1 MTPFSNR
8 GLAVICISLSL
19 ISTAFAEINILG
31 EEISILDNDVLD
43 NDVLDQEIN
52 KLNSLNLN
60 SLPPSSKTENFQSNK
75 AEINLWQRIYSRY
88 EIKNENN
95 SRSKKY
101 EDWYSARPEYVERM
115 MDRSQKYLFYV
126 VGEVEKRGM
135 PSEIALLPM
144 IESAYN
150 PIAISRSKAVGI
162 WQFIPSTG
170 RLYGLNQDW
179 WHDKRRNVVE
189 ATNAAL
195 DYLQKLH
202 TLFGSWDLALAAYN
216 AVEGTV
222 GRAIAKNRAKGLPT
236 DYANLKLPGETKD
249 YVPKLQAI
257 KNIVSNP
264 TQYGLYI
271 DPIPNKPYFTSVEAP
286 AVIDADLAANLAEIS
301 YDEFL
306 LLNAEHR
313 RPLIRTNDKTQRL
326 ILPINAADTFVKNLS
341 QNEKP
346 LVSWNIYQPKHNE
359 KIRAIANK
367 FDMHES
373 DLIKAN
379 DLNPQKAIKTS
390 TMMLVAKK
398 EGAESNA
405 NQDVYESKI
414 QNDKKVEDAVKPAKH
429 KVKSGDTLN
438 KIAKRY
444 DIRIDELKD
453 INQMTSSDIQIG
465 SILQLQRNN

>member
-1 MTPFSNR
+1 MSLQFKR
-8 GLAVICISLSL
+8 FLALIFISLLL
-19 ISTAFAEINILG
+19 ITRAFAERNTLG
-31 EEISILDNDVLD
+31 EEISVLD

-52 KLNSLNLN
+52 KLNALNFN
-60 SLPPSSKTENFQSNK
+60 PASPPNKTQNLQSNK
-75 AEINLWQRIYSRY
+75 AEINLWQRIFSRF
-88 EIKNENN
+88 EIKDENN
-95 SRSKKY
+95 LRSKKY

-150 PIAISRSKAVGI
+150 PIANSRSKAVGI

-170 RLYGLNQDW
+170 RLYGLKQDW
-179 WHDKRRNVVE
+179 WQDKRRNVVD

-202 TLFGSWDLALAAYN
+202 ALFGTWDLALAAYN
-216 AVEGTV
+216 AGEGTV
-222 GRAIAKNRAKGLPT
+222 SRAIAKNKAKGLPT
-236 DYANLKLPGETKD
+236 DYAHLKLPAETKD

-257 KNIVSNP
+257 KNIISNP
-264 TQYGLYI
+264 NQYGLYI
-271 DPIPNKPYFTSVEAP
+271 NPIPNKPYFTYVEAP

-306 LLNAEHR
+306 LLNSEHR
-313 RPLIRTNDKTQRL
+313 RPLIRTNEKTQQL

-346 LVSWNIYQPKHNE
+346 LVSWNIYQPKRNE
-359 KIRAIANK
+359 KIKTIANK
-367 FDMHES
+367 FDMEES

-379 DLNPQKAIKTS
+379 DLNPHKSIKPS
-390 TMMLVAKK
+390 TIILVVKK
-398 EGAESNA
+398 EGTETNA
-405 NQDVYESKI
+405 NQDIEESKI
-414 QNDKKVEDAVKPAKH
+414 NKETKSENSTKPNKH
-429 KVKSGDTLN
+429 KVKRGDTLT
-438 KIAKRY
+438 KIAKKY
-444 DIRIDELKD
+444 GLSVDELKD
-453 INQMTSSDIQIG
+453 INQISISDIQIG
-465 SILQLQRNN
+465 STLKLQ

>member
-1 MTPFSNR
+1 MMLLTKR
-8 GLAVICISLSL
+8 LLACICISISL
-19 ISTAFAEINILG
+19 MSSACAERNILG
-31 EEISILDNDVLD
+31 EEISILENDGI
-43 NDVLDQEIN
+43 DQEMN
-52 KLNSLNLN
+52 KLNTLNFN
-60 SLPPSSKTENFQSNK
+60 PTSSTNKSQNFQSIK
-75 AEINLWQRIYSRY
+75 AEINLWQRIYSRFD
-88 EIKNENN
+88 IKDENN

-101 EDWYSARPEYVERM
+101 EKWYSARPEYIERM

-150 PIAISRSKAVGI
+150 PIANSRSKAVGI

-170 RLYGLNQDW
+170 RLYGLKQDW
-179 WHDKRRNVVE
+179 WQDKRRNVVD

-202 TLFGSWDLALAAYN
+202 ALFGTWDLALAAYN
-216 AVEGTV
+216 AGEGTV
-222 GRAIAKNRAKGLPT
+222 SRAIAKNKAKGLPT
-236 DYANLKLPGETKD
+236 DYANLKLPAETKD

-264 TQYGLYI
+264 SQYGLYI
-271 DPIPNKPYFTSVEAP
+271 DPIPNKPYFTYVEAP

-306 LLNAEHR
+306 LLNSEHR
-313 RPLIRTNDKTQRL
+313 RPLIRTNEKTQKF

-346 LVSWNIYQPKHNE
+346 LVSWNIYQPKRNE
-359 KIRAIANK
+359 KIKTIANK
-367 FDMHES
+367 FDMEES

-379 DLNPQKAIKTS
+379 DLNPQKLIKPS
-390 TMMLVAKK
+390 SIILVAKK
-398 EGAESNA
+398 EGTETNA
-405 NQDVYESKI
+405 HQDIDESKI
-414 QNDKKVEDAVKPAKH
+414 QKDSKTEISVSPNKYKVKP
-429 KVKSGDTLN
+429 GDTLT
-438 KIAKRY
+438 KIAKKY
-444 DIRIDELKD
+444 GISVNELKD
-453 INQMTSSDIQIG
+453 INQITASDIQIG
-465 SILQLQRNN
+465 STLQLKRNN

>member
-1 MTPFSNR
+1 MMLLTKHL
-8 GLAVICISLSL
+8 LACICIS
-19 ISTAFAEINILG
+19 ISFMSSALAERNILG
-31 EEISILDNDVLD
+31 EEISILENDVI
-43 NDVLDQEIN
+43 DQEIN
-52 KLNSLNLN
+52 KLNTLNFN
-60 SLPPSSKTENFQSNK
+60 PTSSTNKSQNFQSIK
-75 AEINLWQRIYSRY
+75 AEINLWQRIYSRFD
-88 EIKNENN
+88 IKDENN

-101 EDWYSARPEYVERM
+101 EKWYSARPEYIERM

-150 PIAISRSKAVGI
+150 PIANSRSKAVGI

-170 RLYGLNQDW
+170 RLYGLKQDW
-179 WHDKRRNVVE
+179 WQDKRRNVVD

-202 TLFGSWDLALAAYN
+202 ALFGTWDLALAAYN
-216 AVEGTV
+216 AGEGTV
-222 GRAIAKNRAKGLPT
+222 SRAIAKNKAKGLPT
-236 DYANLKLPGETKD
+236 DYANLKLPAETKD

-264 TQYGLYI
+264 SQYGLYI
-271 DPIPNKPYFTSVEAP
+271 DPIPNKPYFTYVEAP

-306 LLNAEHR
+306 LLNSEHR
-313 RPLIRTNDKTQRL
+313 RPLIRTNEKTQKF

-346 LVSWNIYQPKHNE
+346 LVSWNIYQPKRNE
-359 KIRAIANK
+359 KIKTIANK
-367 FDMHES
+367 FDMEES

-379 DLNPQKAIKTS
+379 DLNPQKLIKPS
-390 TMMLVAKK
+390 SIILVAKK
-398 EGAESNA
+398 EGTETNA
-405 NQDVYESKI
+405 HQDIDESKI
-414 QNDKKVEDAVKPAKH
+414 QKDSKTEISVSPNKYKVKP
-429 KVKSGDTLN
+429 GDTLT
-438 KIAKRY
+438 KIAKKY
-444 DIRIDELKD
+444 GISINELKD
-453 INQMTSSDIQIG
+453 INQITASDIQIG
-465 SILQLQRNN
+465 STLQLKRND

>member
-1 MTPFSNR
+1 MTLLTKYL
-8 GLAVICISLSL
+8 LACICIS
-19 ISTAFAEINILG
+19 ISFMSNALAEKNILG
-31 EEISILDNDVLD
+31 EEISIIENDVI
-43 NDVLDQEIN
+43 DQEIN
-52 KLNSLNLN
+52 KLNTLNFNPN
-60 SLPPSSKTENFQSNK
+60 SSTNKSQNVQPTK
-75 AEINLWQRIYSRY
+75 AEINLWQRIYSRFD
-88 EIKNENN
+88 IKDENN

-101 EDWYSARPEYVERM
+101 EKWFSARPEYIERM

-150 PIAISRSKAVGI
+150 PIANSRSKAVGI

-170 RLYGLNQDW
+170 RLYGLKQDW
-179 WHDKRRNVVE
+179 WQDKRRNVVD

-202 TLFGSWDLALAAYN
+202 ALFGTWDLALAAYN
-216 AVEGTV
+216 AGEGTV
-222 GRAIAKNRAKGLPT
+222 SRAIAKNKAKGLPT
-236 DYANLKLPGETKD
+236 DYANLKLPAETKD

-264 TQYGLYI
+264 SQYGLYI
-271 DPIPNKPYFTSVEAP
+271 DPIPNKPYFTYVEAP

-306 LLNAEHR
+306 LLNSEHR
-313 RPLIRTNDKTQRL
+313 RPLIRTNEKTQKF

-346 LVSWNIYQPKHNE
+346 LVSWNIYKPKRNE
-359 KIRAIANK
+359 KIKTIANK
-367 FDMHES
+367 FDMEES

-379 DLNPQKAIKTS
+379 DLNPQKLIKPS
-390 TMMLVAKK
+390 SIILVAKK
-398 EGAESNA
+398 EGTETNA
-405 NQDVYESKI
+405 HQDIDESKI
-414 QNDKKVEDAVKPAKH
+414 QKDSKTEISVSPNKY
-429 KVKSGDTLN
+429 KVKSGDTLT
-438 KIAKRY
+438 KIAKKY
-444 DIRIDELKD
+444 GISVDELKD
-453 INQMTSSDIQIG
+453 INQITTSDIQIG
-465 SILQLQRNN
+465 STLQLKRNN

>member
-1 MTPFSNR
+1 MDLLSKYLLVYVLF
-8 GLAVICISLSL
+8 SLSM
-19 ISTAFAEINILG
+19 IPTAFAERNILD
-31 EEISILDNDVLD
+31 EEISILD

-52 KLNSLNLN
+52 KLNALNLN
-60 SLPPSSKTENFQSNK
+60 PSELPSNKTQNYQSNK
-75 AEINLWQRIYSRY
+75 AEINLWQRIYSRF
-88 EIKNENN
+88 EIKDENN

-101 EDWYSARPEYVERM
+101 ENWYSARPEYVERM

-150 PIAISRSKAVGI
+150 PIANSRSKAVGI

-170 RLYGLNQDW
+170 RLYGLKQDW
-179 WHDKRRNVVE
+179 WQDKRRNVVD

-202 TLFGSWDLALAAYN
+202 ALFGTWDLALAAYN
-216 AVEGTV
+216 AGEGTV
-222 GRAIAKNRAKGLPT
+222 RRAIARNKAKGLPT
-236 DYANLKLPGETKD
+236 DYTHLKLPAETKD

-264 TQYGLYI
+264 NQYGLYI
-271 DPIPNKPYFTSVEAP
+271 DPIPNKPYFTYVDAP

-306 LLNAEHR
+306 LLNSEHR
-313 RPLIRTNDKTQRL
+313 RPLIRTNEKTQQL
-326 ILPINAADTFVKNLS
+326 ILPISSADTFIKNLS

-359 KIRAIANK
+359 KIKAIANK
-367 FDMHES
+367 FDMEES

-379 DLNPQKAIKTS
+379 DLNPQKIIKPS
-390 TMMLVAKK
+390 TIILVAKK
-398 EGAESNA
+398 EGEETNA
-405 NQDVYESKI
+405 NQDISESKI
-414 QNDKKVEDAVKPAKH
+414 QKDTKLEDSAKPNKYKVKP
-429 KVKSGDTLN
+429 GDTLT
-438 KIAKRY
+438 KISKKY
-444 DIRIDELKD
+444 GISIDELKD
-453 INQMTSSDIQIG
+453 INQITSSDIQIG
-465 SILQLQRNN
+465 SILRFQRNN

>member
-1 MTPFSNR
+1 MMLLTKR
-8 GLAVICISLSL
+8 LLACICISISL
-19 ISTAFAEINILG
+19 MSSACAERNILG
-31 EEISILDNDVLD
+31 EEISILENDGI
-43 NDVLDQEIN
+43 DQEMN
-52 KLNSLNLN
+52 KLNTLNFN
-60 SLPPSSKTENFQSNK
+60 PTSSTNKSQNFQSIK
-75 AEINLWQRIYSRY
+75 AEINLWQRIYSRFD
-88 EIKNENN
+88 IKDENN

-101 EDWYSARPEYVERM
+101 EKWYSARPEYIERM

-150 PIAISRSKAVGI
+150 PIANSRSKAVGI

-170 RLYGLNQDW
+170 RLYGLKQDW
-179 WHDKRRNVVE
+179 WQDKRRNVVD

-202 TLFGSWDLALAAYN
+202 ALFGTWDLALAAYN
-216 AVEGTV
+216 AGEGTV
-222 GRAIAKNRAKGLPT
+222 SRAIAKNKAKGLPA
-236 DYANLKLPGETKD
+236 DYANLKLPAETKD

-264 TQYGLYI
+264 SQYGLYI
-271 DPIPNKPYFTSVEAP
+271 DPIPNKPYFTYVEAP

-306 LLNAEHR
+306 LLNSEHR
-313 RPLIRTNDKTQRL
+313 RPLIRTNEKTQKF

-346 LVSWNIYQPKHNE
+346 LVSWNIYKPKRNE
-359 KIRAIANK
+359 KIKTIANK
-367 FDMHES
+367 FDMEES

-379 DLNPQKAIKTS
+379 DLNPQKLIKPS
-390 TMMLVAKK
+390 SIILVAKK
-398 EGAESNA
+398 EGTETNA
-405 NQDVYESKI
+405 HQDIDESKI
-414 QNDKKVEDAVKPAKH
+414 QKDSKTEISVSPNKYKVKP
-429 KVKSGDTLN
+429 GDTLT
-438 KIAKRY
+438 KIAKKY
-444 DIRIDELKD
+444 GISINELKD
-453 INQMTSSDIQIG
+453 INQITASDIQIG
-465 SILQLQRNN
+465 STLQLKRNN

>member
-1 MTPFSNR
+1 MSLQFKR
-8 GLAVICISLSL
+8 FLALIFISLLL
-19 ISTAFAEINILG
+19 ITRAFAERNTLG
-31 EEISILDNDVLD
+31 EEISVLD

-52 KLNSLNLN
+52 KLNALNFN
-60 SLPPSSKTENFQSNK
+60 PASPPNKTQNLQSNK
-75 AEINLWQRIYSRY
+75 AEINLWQRIFSRF
-88 EIKNENN
+88 EIKDENN
-95 SRSKKY
+95 LRSKKY

-150 PIAISRSKAVGI
+150 PIANSRSKAVGI

-170 RLYGLNQDW
+170 RLYGLKQDW
-179 WHDKRRNVVE
+179 WQDKRRNVVD

-202 TLFGSWDLALAAYN
+202 ALFGTWDLALAAYN
-216 AVEGTV
+216 AGEGTV
-222 GRAIAKNRAKGLPT
+222 SRAIAKNKAKGLPT
-236 DYANLKLPGETKD
+236 DYAHLKLPAETKD

-264 TQYGLYI
+264 NQYGLHI
-271 DPIPNKPYFTSVEAP
+271 NSIPNKPYFTYVEAP

-306 LLNAEHR
+306 LLNSEHR
-313 RPLIRTNDKTQRL
+313 RPLIRTNEKTQQL

-346 LVSWNIYQPKHNE
+346 LVSWNIYQPKRNE
-359 KIRAIANK
+359 KIKTIANK
-367 FDMHES
+367 FDMEES

-379 DLNPQKAIKTS
+379 DLNPHKSIKPS
-390 TMMLVAKK
+390 TIILVVKK
-398 EGAESNA
+398 EGTETNA
-405 NQDVYESKI
+405 NQDIEESKI
-414 QNDKKVEDAVKPAKH
+414 NKETKSENSTKPNKH
-429 KVKSGDTLN
+429 KVKRGDTLT
-438 KIAKRY
+438 KIAKKY
-444 DIRIDELKD
+444 GLSVDELKD
-453 INQMTSSDIQIG
+453 INQISISDIQIG
-465 SILQLQRNN
+465 STLKLQ

>member
-1 MTPFSNR
+1 MSST
-8 GLAVICISLSL
+8 LAEKNILEE
-19 ISTAFAEINILG
+19 EINIL
-31 EEISILDNDVLD
+31 ENDVI
-43 NDVLDQEIN
+43 DQEIN
-52 KLNSLNLN
+52 KLNTLNFNPTN
-60 SLPPSSKTENFQSNK
+60 STNKSQNFQSTK
-75 AEINLWQRIYSRY
+75 AEINLWQRIYSRFD
-88 EIKNENN
+88 IKDENN

-101 EDWYSARPEYVERM
+101 EKWYSARPEYIERM

-150 PIAISRSKAVGI
+150 PIANSRSKAVGI

-170 RLYGLNQDW
+170 RLYGLKQDW
-179 WHDKRRNVVE
+179 WQDKRRNVVD

-202 TLFGSWDLALAAYN
+202 ALFGTWDLALAAYN
-216 AVEGTV
+216 AGEGTV
-222 GRAIAKNRAKGLPT
+222 SRAIAKNKAKGLPT
-236 DYANLKLPGETKD
+236 DYANLKLPAETKD

-264 TQYGLYI
+264 SQYGLYI
-271 DPIPNKPYFTSVEAP
+271 DPIPNKPYFTYVEAP

-306 LLNAEHR
+306 LLNSEHR
-313 RPLIRTNDKTQRL
+313 RPLIRTNEKTQKF

-346 LVSWNIYQPKHNE
+346 LVSWNIYQPKRNE
-359 KIRAIANK
+359 KIKTIANK
-367 FDMHES
+367 FDMEES

-379 DLNPQKAIKTS
+379 DLNPHKLIKPS
-390 TMMLVAKK
+390 SIILVAKK
-398 EGAESNA
+398 EGTETNA
-405 NQDVYESKI
+405 HQDIDESKI
-414 QNDKKVEDAVKPAKH
+414 QKDSKTEISVSPNKYKVKP
-429 KVKSGDTLN
+429 GDTLT
-438 KIAKRY
+438 KIAKKY
-444 DIRIDELKD
+444 GISVDELKD
-453 INQMTSSDIQIG
+453 INQITASDIQIG
-465 SILQLQRNN
+465 STLQLKREN

>member
-1 MTPFSNR
+1 M
-8 GLAVICISLSL
+8 GLLSKYLLAFVLISLTL
-19 ISTAFAEINILG
+19 IPTAFAEKNILG
-31 EEISILDNDVLD
+31 EEISILDI
-43 NDVLDQEIN
+43 DVLDQEIN
-52 KLNSLNLN
+52 KLNALNL
-60 SLPPSSKTENFQSNK
+60 SASESPSSKTLSYQSNK
-75 AEINLWQRIYSRY
+75 AEINLWQRIYSRF
-88 EIKNENN
+88 EIKDENN

-150 PIAISRSKAVGI
+150 PIANSRSKAVGI

-170 RLYGLNQDW
+170 RLYGLKQDW
-179 WHDKRRNVVE
+179 WQDKRRNVVD

-202 TLFGSWDLALAAYN
+202 ALFGTWDLALAAYN
-216 AVEGTV
+216 AGEGKV
-222 GRAIAKNRAKGLPT
+222 SRAIARNKAKGLPT
-236 DYANLKLPGETKD
+236 DYAHLKLPAETKD

-264 TQYGLYI
+264 NHYGLYI
-271 DPIPNKPYFTSVEAP
+271 DPIPNKPYFTYVDAP

-306 LLNAEHR
+306 LLNSEHR
-313 RPLIRTNDKTQRL
+313 RPLIRTNEKTQQL
-326 ILPINAADTFVKNLS
+326 ILPISSADTFIKNLS

-346 LVSWNIYQPKHNE
+346 LVSWNIYQPKRNE
-359 KIRAIANK
+359 KIKAIANK
-367 FDMHES
+367 FDMEES

-379 DLNPQKAIKTS
+379 DLNPQKIIKPS
-390 TMMLVAKK
+390 TIILVAKK
-398 EGAESNA
+398 EGEETNA
-405 NQDVYESKI
+405 NQDISESKI
-414 QNDKKVEDAVKPAKH
+414 QKDSKSEDSAKPNKYKVKP
-429 KVKSGDTLN
+429 GDTLT
-438 KIAKRY
+438 KISKKY
-444 DIRIDELKD
+444 GISIDELKD
-453 INQMTSSDIQIG
+453 INQITSSDIQIG
-465 SILQLQRNN
+465 SILRFQRNN

>member
-1 MTPFSNR
+1 MTLLTKYL
-8 GLAVICISLSL
+8 LACICIS
-19 ISTAFAEINILG
+19 ISFMSSALAEKNILG
-31 EEISILDNDVLD
+31 EEISIIENDVI
-43 NDVLDQEIN
+43 DQEIN
-52 KLNSLNLN
+52 KLNTLNFNPN
-60 SLPPSSKTENFQSNK
+60 SSTNKSQNVQPTK
-75 AEINLWQRIYSRY
+75 AEINLWQRIYSRFD
-88 EIKNENN
+88 IKDENN

-101 EDWYSARPEYVERM
+101 EKWFSARPEYIERM

-150 PIAISRSKAVGI
+150 PIANSRSKAVGI

-170 RLYGLNQDW
+170 RLYGLKQDW
-179 WHDKRRNVVE
+179 WQDKRRNVVD

-202 TLFGSWDLALAAYN
+202 ALFGTWDLALAAYN
-216 AVEGTV
+216 AGEGTV
-222 GRAIAKNRAKGLPT
+222 SRAIAKNKAKGLPT
-236 DYANLKLPGETKD
+236 DYANLKLPAETKD

-264 TQYGLYI
+264 SQYGLYI
-271 DPIPNKPYFTSVEAP
+271 DPIPNKPYFTYVEAP

-306 LLNAEHR
+306 LLNSEHR
-313 RPLIRTNDKTQRL
+313 RPLIRTNEKTQKF

-346 LVSWNIYQPKHNE
+346 LVSWNIYKPKRNE
-359 KIRAIANK
+359 KIKTIANK
-367 FDMHES
+367 FDMEES

-379 DLNPQKAIKTS
+379 DLNPQKLIKPS
-390 TMMLVAKK
+390 SIILVAKK
-398 EGAESNA
+398 EGTETNA
-405 NQDVYESKI
+405 HQDIDESKI
-414 QNDKKVEDAVKPAKH
+414 QKDSKTEISVSPNKY
-429 KVKSGDTLN
+429 KVKSGDTLT
-438 KIAKRY
+438 KIAKKY
-444 DIRIDELKD
+444 GISVDELKD
-453 INQMTSSDIQIG
+453 INQITSSDIRIG
-465 SILQLQRNN
+465 STLQLKRNN

>member
-1 MTPFSNR
+1 MTLLTKYL
-8 GLAVICISLSL
+8 LACIY
-19 ISTAFAEINILG
+19 ISISFMSSALAEKNILG
-31 EEISILDNDVLD
+31 EEISIIENDVI
-43 NDVLDQEIN
+43 DQEIN
-52 KLNSLNLN
+52 KLNTLNFNPN
-60 SLPPSSKTENFQSNK
+60 SSTNKSQNFQPTK
-75 AEINLWQRIYSRY
+75 AEINLWQRIYSRFD
-88 EIKNENN
+88 IKDENN

-101 EDWYSARPEYVERM
+101 EKWFSARPEYIERM

-150 PIAISRSKAVGI
+150 PIANSRSKAVGI

-170 RLYGLNQDW
+170 RLYGLKQDW
-179 WHDKRRNVVE
+179 WQDKRRNVVD

-202 TLFGSWDLALAAYN
+202 ALFGTWDLALAAYN
-216 AVEGTV
+216 AGEGTV
-222 GRAIAKNRAKGLPT
+222 SRAIAKNKAKGLPT
-236 DYANLKLPGETKD
+236 DYANLKLPAETKD

-264 TQYGLYI
+264 SQYGLYI
-271 DPIPNKPYFTSVEAP
+271 DPIPNKPYFTYVEAP

-306 LLNAEHR
+306 LLNSEHR
-313 RPLIRTNDKTQRL
+313 RPLIRTNEKTQKF

-346 LVSWNIYQPKHNE
+346 LVSWNIYKPKRNE
-359 KIRAIANK
+359 KIKTIANK
-367 FDMHES
+367 FDMEES

-379 DLNPQKAIKTS
+379 DLNPQKLIKPS
-390 TMMLVAKK
+390 SIILVAKK
-398 EGAESNA
+398 EGTETNA
-405 NQDVYESKI
+405 HQDIDESKI
-414 QNDKKVEDAVKPAKH
+414 QKDSKTEISVSPNKY
-429 KVKSGDTLN
+429 KVKSGDTLT
-438 KIAKRY
+438 KIAKKY
-444 DIRIDELKD
+444 GISVDELKD
-453 INQMTSSDIQIG
+453 INQITTSDIQIG
-465 SILQLQRNN
+465 STLQLKRNN

>member
-1 MTPFSNR
+1 MMLLTKHL
-8 GLAVICISLSL
+8 LACICIS
-19 ISTAFAEINILG
+19 ISFMSSALAERNILG
-31 EEISILDNDVLD
+31 EEISILENDVI
-43 NDVLDQEIN
+43 DQEIN
-52 KLNSLNLN
+52 KLNTLNFN
-60 SLPPSSKTENFQSNK
+60 PTSSTNKSQNFQSIK
-75 AEINLWQRIYSRY
+75 AEINLWQRIYSRFD
-88 EIKNENN
+88 IKDENN

-101 EDWYSARPEYVERM
+101 EKWYSARPEYIERM

-150 PIAISRSKAVGI
+150 PIANSRSKAVGI

-170 RLYGLNQDW
+170 RLYGLKQDW
-179 WHDKRRNVVE
+179 WQDKRRNVVD

-202 TLFGSWDLALAAYN
+202 ALFGTWDLALAAYN
-216 AVEGTV
+216 AGEGTV
-222 GRAIAKNRAKGLPT
+222 SRAIAKNKAKGLPT
-236 DYANLKLPGETKD
+236 DYANLKLPAETKD

-264 TQYGLYI
+264 SQYGLYI
-271 DPIPNKPYFTSVEAP
+271 DPIPNKPYFTYVEAP

-306 LLNAEHR
+306 LLNSEHR
-313 RPLIRTNDKTQRL
+313 RPLIRTNEKTQKF

-346 LVSWNIYQPKHNE
+346 LVSWNIYQPKRNE
-359 KIRAIANK
+359 KIKTIANK
-367 FDMHES
+367 FDMEES

-379 DLNPQKAIKTS
+379 DLNPQKLIKPS
-390 TMMLVAKK
+390 SIILVAKK
-398 EGAESNA
+398 EGTETNA
-405 NQDVYESKI
+405 HQDIDESKI
-414 QNDKKVEDAVKPAKH
+414 QKDSKTEISVSPNKYKVKP
-429 KVKSGDTLN
+429 GDTLT
-438 KIAKRY
+438 KIAKKY
-444 DIRIDELKD
+444 GISVNELKD
-453 INQMTSSDIQIG
+453 INQITASDIQIG
-465 SILQLQRNN
+465 STLQLKRNN

>member
-1 MTPFSNR
+1 M
-8 GLAVICISLSL
+8 GLLSKYLLAFVLISLTL
-19 ISTAFAEINILG
+19 IPTAFAEKNILG
-31 EEISILDNDVLD
+31 EEISILDI
-43 NDVLDQEIN
+43 DVLDQEIN
-52 KLNSLNLN
+52 KLNALNL
-60 SLPPSSKTENFQSNK
+60 STSESPSSKTLSYQSNK
-75 AEINLWQRIYSRY
+75 AEINLWQRIYSRF
-88 EIKNENN
+88 EIKDENN

-150 PIAISRSKAVGI
+150 PIANSRSKAVGI

-170 RLYGLNQDW
+170 KLYGLKQDW
-179 WHDKRRNVVE
+179 WQDKRRNVVD

-202 TLFGSWDLALAAYN
+202 ALFGTWDLALAAYN
-216 AVEGTV
+216 AGEGTV
-222 GRAIAKNRAKGLPT
+222 SRAIARNKAKGLPT
-236 DYANLKLPGETKD
+236 DYAHLKLPAETKD

-264 TQYGLYI
+264 NHYGLYI
-271 DPIPNKPYFTSVEAP
+271 DPIPNKPYFTYVDAP

-306 LLNAEHR
+306 LLNSEYR
-313 RPLIRTNDKTQRL
+313 RPLIRTNEKTQQL
-326 ILPINAADTFVKNLS
+326 ILPISSADTFIKNLS

-346 LVSWNIYQPKHNE
+346 LVSWNIYQPKRNE
-359 KIRAIANK
+359 KIKAIANK
-367 FDMHES
+367 FDMEES

-379 DLNPQKAIKTS
+379 DLNPQKIIKPS
-390 TMMLVAKK
+390 TIILVAKK
-398 EGAESNA
+398 EGEETNA
-405 NQDVYESKI
+405 NQNISESKI
-414 QNDKKVEDAVKPAKH
+414 QKDSKSEDSAKPNKYKVKP
-429 KVKSGDTLN
+429 GDTLT
-438 KIAKRY
+438 KISKKY
-444 DIRIDELKD
+444 GISIDELKD
-453 INQMTSSDIQIG
+453 INQITSSDIQIG
-465 SILQLQRNN
+465 SILRFQRNN

>member
-1 MTPFSNR
+1 MTSPFKYA
-8 GLAVICISLSL
+8 LLFICISVSVMPCVY
-19 ISTAFAEINILG
+19 AEKNILG
-31 EEISILDNDVLD
+31 EEISILDI
-43 NDVLDQEIN
+43 DVLDQEIN

-60 SLPPSSKTENFQSNK
+60 SAASSSKTQNYQAIK
-75 AEINLWQRIYSRY
+75 AEITLWQRIYSRY
-88 EIKNENN
+88 GIKNENN

-150 PIAISRSKAVGI
+150 PIANSRSKAVGI

-170 RLYGLNQDW
+170 RLYGLKQDW

-195 DYLQKLH
+195 DYLQRLH

-216 AVEGTV
+216 AGEGTV

-236 DYANLKLPGETKD
+236 DYANLKLPHETKD

-367 FDMHES
+367 FDMQES

-414 QNDKKVEDAVKPAKH
+414 QNDKKVEGLVKPAEH

>member
-1 MTPFSNR
+1 MSSA
-8 GLAVICISLSL
+8 LA
-19 ISTAFAEINILG
+19 EKNILG
-31 EEISILDNDVLD
+31 EEISIIENDVI
-43 NDVLDQEIN
+43 DQEIN
-52 KLNSLNLN
+52 KLNTLNFNPN
-60 SLPPSSKTENFQSNK
+60 SSTNKSQNVQPTK
-75 AEINLWQRIYSRY
+75 AEINLWQRIYSRFD
-88 EIKNENN
+88 IKDENN

-101 EDWYSARPEYVERM
+101 EKWFSARPEYIERM

-150 PIAISRSKAVGI
+150 PIANSRSKAVGI

-170 RLYGLNQDW
+170 RLYGLKQDW
-179 WHDKRRNVVE
+179 WQDKRRNVVD

-202 TLFGSWDLALAAYN
+202 ALFGTWDLALAAYN
-216 AVEGTV
+216 AGEGTV
-222 GRAIAKNRAKGLPT
+222 SRAIAKNKAKGLPT
-236 DYANLKLPGETKD
+236 DYANLKLPAETKD

-264 TQYGLYI
+264 SQYGLYI
-271 DPIPNKPYFTSVEAP
+271 DPIPNKPYFTYVEAP

-306 LLNAEHR
+306 LLNSEHR
-313 RPLIRTNDKTQRL
+313 RPLIRTNEKTQKF

-346 LVSWNIYQPKHNE
+346 LVSWNIYKPKRNE
-359 KIRAIANK
+359 KIKTIANK
-367 FDMHES
+367 FDMEES

-379 DLNPQKAIKTS
+379 DLNPQKLIKPS
-390 TMMLVAKK
+390 SIILVAKK
-398 EGAESNA
+398 EGTETNA
-405 NQDVYESKI
+405 HQDIDESKI
-414 QNDKKVEDAVKPAKH
+414 QKDSKTEISVSPNKY
-429 KVKSGDTLN
+429 KVKSGDTLT
-438 KIAKRY
+438 KIAKKY
-444 DIRIDELKD
+444 GISVDELKD
-453 INQMTSSDIQIG
+453 INQITTSDIQIG
-465 SILQLQRNN
+465 STLQLKRNN

>member
-1 MTPFSNR
+1 MTLLTKYL
-8 GLAVICISLSL
+8 LACICIS
-19 ISTAFAEINILG
+19 ISFMSSALAEKNILG
-31 EEISILDNDVLD
+31 EEINIIENDVI
-43 NDVLDQEIN
+43 DQEIN
-52 KLNSLNLN
+52 KLNTLNFNPN
-60 SLPPSSKTENFQSNK
+60 SSTNKSQNFQPTK
-75 AEINLWQRIYSRY
+75 AEINLWQRIYSRFD
-88 EIKNENN
+88 IKDENN

-101 EDWYSARPEYVERM
+101 EKWFSARPEYIERM

-150 PIAISRSKAVGI
+150 PIANSRSKAVGI

-170 RLYGLNQDW
+170 RLYGLKQDW
-179 WHDKRRNVVE
+179 WQDKRRNVVD

-202 TLFGSWDLALAAYN
+202 ALFGTWDLALAAYN
-216 AVEGTV
+216 AGEGTV
-222 GRAIAKNRAKGLPT
+222 SRAIAKNKAKGLPT
-236 DYANLKLPGETKD
+236 DYANLKLPAETKD

-264 TQYGLYI
+264 SQYGLYI
-271 DPIPNKPYFTSVEAP
+271 DPIPNKPYFTYVEAP

-306 LLNAEHR
+306 LLNSEHR
-313 RPLIRTNDKTQRL
+313 RPLIRTNEKTQKF

-346 LVSWNIYQPKHNE
+346 LVSWNIYKPKRNE
-359 KIRAIANK
+359 KIKTIANK
-367 FDMHES
+367 FDMEES

-379 DLNPQKAIKTS
+379 DLNPQKLIKPS
-390 TMMLVAKK
+390 SIILVAKK
-398 EGAESNA
+398 EGTETNAHQDIDESII
-405 NQDVYESKI
+405 QKDSKTEI
-414 QNDKKVEDAVKPAKH
+414 SVSPNKY
-429 KVKSGDTLN
+429 KVKSGDTLT
-438 KIAKRY
+438 KIAKKY
-444 DIRIDELKD
+444 GISVDELKD
-453 INQMTSSDIQIG
+453 INQITTSDIQIG
-465 SILQLQRNN
+465 STLQLKRNN

>member
-1 MTPFSNR
+1 MMLLTKR
-8 GLAVICISLSL
+8 LLACICISISL
-19 ISTAFAEINILG
+19 MSSACAERNILG
-31 EEISILDNDVLD
+31 EEISILENDGI
-43 NDVLDQEIN
+43 DQEMN
-52 KLNSLNLN
+52 KLNTLNFN
-60 SLPPSSKTENFQSNK
+60 PTSSTNKSQNFQSIK
-75 AEINLWQRIYSRY
+75 AEINLWQRIYSRFD
-88 EIKNENN
+88 IKDENN

-101 EDWYSARPEYVERM
+101 EKWYSARPEYIERM

-150 PIAISRSKAVGI
+150 PIANSRSKAVGI

-170 RLYGLNQDW
+170 RLYGLKQDW
-179 WHDKRRNVVE
+179 WQDKRRNVVD

-202 TLFGSWDLALAAYN
+202 ALFGTWDLALAAYN
-216 AVEGTV
+216 AGEGTV
-222 GRAIAKNRAKGLPT
+222 SRAIAKNKAKGLPA
-236 DYANLKLPGETKD
+236 DYANLKLPAETKD

-264 TQYGLYI
+264 SQYGLYI
-271 DPIPNKPYFTSVEAP
+271 DPIPNKPYFTYVEAP

-306 LLNAEHR
+306 LLNSEHR
-313 RPLIRTNDKTQRL
+313 RPLIRTNEKTQKF

-346 LVSWNIYQPKHNE
+346 LVSWNIYQPKRNE
-359 KIRAIANK
+359 KIKTIANK
-367 FDMHES
+367 FDMEES

-379 DLNPQKAIKTS
+379 DLNPQKLIKPS
-390 TMMLVAKK
+390 SIILVAKK
-398 EGAESNA
+398 EGTETNA
-405 NQDVYESKI
+405 HQDIDESKI
-414 QNDKKVEDAVKPAKH
+414 QKDSKTEISVSPNKYKVKP
-429 KVKSGDTLN
+429 GDTLT
-438 KIAKRY
+438 KIAKKY
-444 DIRIDELKD
+444 KISINELKD
-453 INQMTSSDIQIG
+453 INQITASDIQIG
-465 SILQLQRNN
+465 STLQLKRNN

>member
-1 MTPFSNR
+1 MTSLFKYV
-8 GLAVICISLSL
+8 LLFICIAASMMPS
-19 ISTAFAEINILG
+19 AFAENNILG

-43 NDVLDQEIN
+43 QEIN
-52 KLNSLNLN
+52 KLNAFSLN
-60 SLPPSSKTENFQSNK
+60 SDAPPSKVQNYQPNK

-101 EDWYSARPEYVERM
+101 EDWYSARPEYVEKM

-216 AVEGTV
+216 AGEGTV

-236 DYANLKLPGETKD
+236 DYAHLKLPRETKD

-264 TQYGLYI
+264 YKYGLYI
-271 DPIPNKPYFTSVEAP
+271 DSIPNKPYFTSVEAP
-286 AVIDADLAANLAEIS
+286 AVINADLAANLAEIS

-359 KIRAIANK
+359 KIKAIANK
-367 FDMHES
+367 FDMQES
-373 DLIKAN
+373 DLIKTN
-379 DLNPQKAIKTS
+379 DLNPQKTIKIS

-398 EGAESNA
+398 EGAESNT
-405 NQDVYESKI
+405 NQDIYESKI
-414 QNDKKVEDAVKPAKH
+414 QKDKKAEDAMKPAMH
-429 KVKSGDTLN
+429 KVKLGDTLN

-444 DIRIDELKD
+444 DIHIDELKD

-465 SILQLQRNN
+465 SILQLKKNN

>member
-1 MTPFSNR
+1 MSSA
-8 GLAVICISLSL
+8 LAEKNILEE
-19 ISTAFAEINILG
+19 EINIL
-31 EEISILDNDVLD
+31 ENDVI
-43 NDVLDQEIN
+43 DQEMN
-52 KLNSLNLN
+52 KLNTLNFN
-60 SLPPSSKTENFQSNK
+60 PTSSTNKSQNFQSIK
-75 AEINLWQRIYSRY
+75 AEINLWQRIYSRFD
-88 EIKNENN
+88 IKDENN

-101 EDWYSARPEYVERM
+101 EKWYSARPEYIERM

-150 PIAISRSKAVGI
+150 PIANSRSKAVGI

-170 RLYGLNQDW
+170 RLYGLKQDW
-179 WHDKRRNVVE
+179 WQDKRRNVVD

-202 TLFGSWDLALAAYN
+202 ALFGTWDLALAAYN
-216 AVEGTV
+216 AGEGTV
-222 GRAIAKNRAKGLPT
+222 SRAIAKNKAKGLPT
-236 DYANLKLPGETKD
+236 DYANLKLPAETKD

-264 TQYGLYI
+264 SQYGLYI
-271 DPIPNKPYFTSVEAP
+271 DPIPNKPYFTYVEAP

-306 LLNAEHR
+306 LLNSEHR
-313 RPLIRTNDKTQRL
+313 RPLIRTNEKTQKF

-346 LVSWNIYQPKHNE
+346 LVSWNIYQPKRNE
-359 KIRAIANK
+359 KIKTIANK
-367 FDMHES
+367 FDMEES

-379 DLNPQKAIKTS
+379 DLNPHKLIKPS
-390 TMMLVAKK
+390 SIILVAKK
-398 EGAESNA
+398 EGTETNA
-405 NQDVYESKI
+405 HQDIDESKI
-414 QNDKKVEDAVKPAKH
+414 QKDSKTEISVSPNKYKVKP
-429 KVKSGDTLN
+429 GDTLT
-438 KIAKRY
+438 KIAKKY
-444 DIRIDELKD
+444 GISVDELKD
-453 INQMTSSDIQIG
+453 INQITASDIQIG
-465 SILQLQRNN
+465 STLQLKRKN

>member
-1 MTPFSNR
+1 MSSA
-8 GLAVICISLSL
+8 LA
-19 ISTAFAEINILG
+19 ERNILG
-31 EEISILDNDVLD
+31 EEISILENDVT
-43 NDVLDQEIN
+43 DQEIN
-52 KLNSLNLN
+52 KLNTLNLN
-60 SLPPSSKTENFQSNK
+60 PTNSTNKSQNFQSIK
-75 AEINLWQRIYSRY
+75 AEINLWQRIYSRFD
-88 EIKNENN
+88 IKDENN

-101 EDWYSARPEYVERM
+101 EKWYSARPEYIERM

-150 PIAISRSKAVGI
+150 PIANSRSKAVGI

-170 RLYGLNQDW
+170 RLYGLKQDW
-179 WHDKRRNVVE
+179 WQDKRRNVVD

-202 TLFGSWDLALAAYN
+202 ALFGTWDLALAAYN
-216 AVEGTV
+216 AGEGTV
-222 GRAIAKNRAKGLPT
+222 SRAIAKNKAKGLPT
-236 DYANLKLPGETKD
+236 DYANLKLPAETKD

-264 TQYGLYI
+264 SQYGLYI
-271 DPIPNKPYFTSVEAP
+271 DPIPNKPYFTYVEAP

-306 LLNAEHR
+306 LLNSEHR
-313 RPLIRTNDKTQRL
+313 RPLIRTNEKTQKF

-346 LVSWNIYQPKHNE
+346 LVSWNIYKPKRNE
-359 KIRAIANK
+359 KIKTIANK
-367 FDMHES
+367 FDMEES

-379 DLNPQKAIKTS
+379 DLNPQKLIKPS
-390 TMMLVAKK
+390 SIILVAKK
-398 EGAESNA
+398 EGTETNA
-405 NQDVYESKI
+405 HQDIDESKI
-414 QNDKKVEDAVKPAKH
+414 QKDSKTEISVSPNKY
-429 KVKSGDTLN
+429 KVKSGDTLT
-438 KIAKRY
+438 KIAKKY
-444 DIRIDELKD
+444 GISVDELKD
-453 INQMTSSDIQIG
+453 INQITTSDIRIG
-465 SILQLQRNN
+465 STLQLKRNN

>member
-1 MTPFSNR
+1 MSSA
-8 GLAVICISLSL
+8 LAEKNILEE
-19 ISTAFAEINILG
+19 EINIL
-31 EEISILDNDVLD
+31 ENDVI
-43 NDVLDQEIN
+43 DQEIN
-52 KLNSLNLN
+52 KLNTLNFNPTN
-60 SLPPSSKTENFQSNK
+60 STNKSQNFQSTK
-75 AEINLWQRIYSRY
+75 AEINLWQRIYSRFD
-88 EIKNENN
+88 IKDENN

-101 EDWYSARPEYVERM
+101 EKWYSARPEYIERM

-150 PIAISRSKAVGI
+150 PIANSRSKAVGI

-170 RLYGLNQDW
+170 RLYGLKQDW
-179 WHDKRRNVVE
+179 WQDKRRNVVD

-202 TLFGSWDLALAAYN
+202 ALFGTWDLALAAYN
-216 AVEGTV
+216 AGEGTV
-222 GRAIAKNRAKGLPT
+222 SRAIAKNKAKGLPT
-236 DYANLKLPGETKD
+236 DYANLKLPAETKD

-264 TQYGLYI
+264 SQYGLYI
-271 DPIPNKPYFTSVEAP
+271 DPIPNKPYFTYVEAP

-306 LLNAEHR
+306 LLNSEHR
-313 RPLIRTNDKTQRL
+313 RPLIRTNEKTQKF

-346 LVSWNIYQPKHNE
+346 LVSWNIYQPKRNE
-359 KIRAIANK
+359 KIKTIANK
-367 FDMHES
+367 FDMEES

-379 DLNPQKAIKTS
+379 DLNPHKLIKPS
-390 TMMLVAKK
+390 SIILVAKK
-398 EGAESNA
+398 EGTETNA
-405 NQDVYESKI
+405 HQDIDESKI
-414 QNDKKVEDAVKPAKH
+414 QKDSKTEISVSPNKYKVKP
-429 KVKSGDTLN
+429 GDTLT
-438 KIAKRY
+438 KIAKKY
-444 DIRIDELKD
+444 GISVDELKD
-453 INQMTSSDIQIG
+453 INQITASDIQIG
-465 SILQLQRNN
+465 STLQLKRKIN

>member
-1 MTPFSNR
+1 MTSLFKYA
-8 GLAVICISLSL
+8 LLFICISTSM
-19 ISTAFAEINILG
+19 ISSAFAEKNILE
-31 EEISILDNDVLD
+31 EEISILDI
-43 NDVLDQEIN
+43 DVLDQEIN
-52 KLNSLNLN
+52 KLNSLNLD
-60 SLPPSSKTENFQSNK
+60 SAASSSKTQNYHAHK

-88 EIKNENN
+88 DIKNKNN

-150 PIAISRSKAVGI
+150 PIANSRSQAAGI

-170 RLYGLNQDW
+170 RLYGLKQDW

-195 DYLQKLH
+195 DYLQRLH

-216 AVEGTV
+216 AGEGTV

-236 DYANLKLPGETKD
+236 DYANLKLPRETKD

-286 AVIDADLAANLAEIS
+286 ALIDADLAANLAEIS

-313 RPLIRTNDKTQRL
+313 RPLIKTNDRTQRL
-326 ILPINAADTFVKNLS
+326 ILPINAADTFEKNLS
-341 QNEKP
+341 QNERP
-346 LVSWNIYQPKHNE
+346 LVSWNIYQPKPNE

-367 FDMHES
+367 FDMQES

-398 EGAESNA
+398 EDTESNA

-414 QNDKKVEDAVKPAKH
+414 QNDKKVEGAVKPAKH

-444 DIRIDELKD
+444 EIHIDELKD
-453 INQMTSSDIQIG
+453 INRMTSSDIQIG

>member
-1 MTPFSNR
+1 MSASMIPS
-8 GLAVICISLSL
+8 
-19 ISTAFAEINILG
+19 AFAEKNILE
-31 EEISILDNDVLD
+31 EEIRILDSDVLD
-43 NDVLDQEIN
+43 EESNE
-52 KLNSLNLN
+52 LNALNLN
-60 SLPPSSKTENFQSNK
+60 SAASSTKTQNFQPNK

-150 PIAISRSKAVGI
+150 PIANSRSKAVGI

-170 RLYGLNQDW
+170 RLYGLKQDW

-195 DYLQKLH
+195 NYLQKLH

-216 AVEGTV
+216 AGEGTV
-222 GRAIAKNRAKGLPT
+222 GRAISKNRAKGMPT
-236 DYANLKLPGETKD
+236 DYAHLKLPSETKD

-359 KIRAIANK
+359 KIKAIANK
-367 FDMHES
+367 FDMQES
-373 DLIKAN
+373 DLIKVN
-379 DLNPQKAIKTS
+379 DLNPQKTIKTS

-398 EGAESNA
+398 EGTESNT
-405 NQDVYESKI
+405 NQDIYESKI
-414 QNDKKVEDAVKPAKH
+414 QNDKHAEDSMKPTKH
-429 KVKSGDTLN
+429 RVKSGDTLN
-438 KIAKRY
+438 KIAKKY
-444 DIRIDELKD
+444 DIHIDEIKD

>member
-1 MTPFSNR
+1 MMLLTKR
-8 GLAVICISLSL
+8 LLACICISISL
-19 ISTAFAEINILG
+19 MSSACAERNILG
-31 EEISILDNDVLD
+31 EEISILENDGI
-43 NDVLDQEIN
+43 DQEMN
-52 KLNSLNLN
+52 KLNTLNFN
-60 SLPPSSKTENFQSNK
+60 PTSSTNKSQNFQSIK
-75 AEINLWQRIYSRY
+75 AEINLWQRIYSRFD
-88 EIKNENN
+88 IKDENN

-101 EDWYSARPEYVERM
+101 EKWYSARPEYIERM

-150 PIAISRSKAVGI
+150 PIANSRSKAVGI

-170 RLYGLNQDW
+170 RLYGLKQDW
-179 WHDKRRNVVE
+179 WQDKRRNVVD

-202 TLFGSWDLALAAYN
+202 ALFGTWDLALAAYN
-216 AVEGTV
+216 AGEGTV
-222 GRAIAKNRAKGLPT
+222 SRAIAKNKAKGLPT
-236 DYANLKLPGETKD
+236 DYANLKLPAETKD

-264 TQYGLYI
+264 SQYGLYI
-271 DPIPNKPYFTSVEAP
+271 DPIPNKPYFTYVEAP

-306 LLNAEHR
+306 LLNSEHR
-313 RPLIRTNDKTQRL
+313 RPLIRTNEKTQKF

-346 LVSWNIYQPKHNE
+346 LVSWNIYKPKRNE
-359 KIRAIANK
+359 KIKTIANK
-367 FDMHES
+367 FDMEES

-379 DLNPQKAIKTS
+379 DLNPQKLIKPS
-390 TMMLVAKK
+390 SIILVAKK
-398 EGAESNA
+398 EGTETNA
-405 NQDVYESKI
+405 HQDIDESKI
-414 QNDKKVEDAVKPAKH
+414 QKDSKTEFSV
-429 KVKSGDTLN
+429 STN
-438 KIAKRY
+438 K
-444 DIRIDELKD
+444 
-453 INQMTSSDIQIG
+453 
-465 SILQLQRNN
+465 

>member
-1 MTPFSNR
+1 M
-8 GLAVICISLSL
+8 GLLSKYLLAFVLISLTL
-19 ISTAFAEINILG
+19 IPTAFAEKNILG
-31 EEISILDNDVLD
+31 EEISILDI
-43 NDVLDQEIN
+43 DVLDQEIN
-52 KLNSLNLN
+52 KLNALNL
-60 SLPPSSKTENFQSNK
+60 STSESPSSKTLSYQSNK
-75 AEINLWQRIYSRY
+75 AEINLWQRIYSRF
-88 EIKNENN
+88 EIKDENN

-150 PIAISRSKAVGI
+150 PIANSRSKAVGI

-170 RLYGLNQDW
+170 RLYGLKQDW
-179 WHDKRRNVVE
+179 WQDKRRNVVD

-202 TLFGSWDLALAAYN
+202 ALFGTWDLALAAYN
-216 AVEGTV
+216 AGEGTV
-222 GRAIAKNRAKGLPT
+222 SRAIARNKAKGLPT
-236 DYANLKLPGETKD
+236 DYAHLKLPAETKD

-264 TQYGLYI
+264 NHYGLYI
-271 DPIPNKPYFTSVEAP
+271 DPIPNKPYFTYVDAP

-306 LLNAEHR
+306 LLNSEHR
-313 RPLIRTNDKTQRL
+313 RPLIRTNEKTQQL
-326 ILPINAADTFVKNLS
+326 ILPISSADTFIKNLS

-346 LVSWNIYQPKHNE
+346 LVSWNIYQPKRNE
-359 KIRAIANK
+359 KIKAIANK
-367 FDMHES
+367 FDMEES

-379 DLNPQKAIKTS
+379 DLNPQKIIKPS
-390 TMMLVAKK
+390 TIILVAKK
-398 EGAESNA
+398 EGTETNA
-405 NQDVYESKI
+405 NQEIDESKI
-414 QNDKKVEDAVKPAKH
+414 QKDSKKESSAKPNKYKVKP
-429 KVKSGDTLN
+429 GDTLT
-438 KIAKRY
+438 KISKKY
-444 DIRIDELKD
+444 GISIDELKD
-453 INQMTSSDIQIG
+453 INQITSSDIQIG
-465 SILQLQRNN
+465 STLRFQRNN

>member
-1 MTPFSNR
+1 M
-8 GLAVICISLSL
+8 GLLSKYLFAFVLISLTL
-19 ISTAFAEINILG
+19 IPTAFAEKNILG
-31 EEISILDNDVLD
+31 EEISILDI
-43 NDVLDQEIN
+43 DVLDQEIN
-52 KLNSLNLN
+52 KLNALNL
-60 SLPPSSKTENFQSNK
+60 STSESPSSKTLSYQSNK
-75 AEINLWQRIYSRY
+75 AEINLWQRIYSRF
-88 EIKNENN
+88 EIKDENN

-150 PIAISRSKAVGI
+150 PIANSRSKAVGI

-170 RLYGLNQDW
+170 RLYGLKQDW
-179 WHDKRRNVVE
+179 WQDKRRNVVD

-202 TLFGSWDLALAAYN
+202 ALFGTWDLALAAYN
-216 AVEGTV
+216 AGEGTV
-222 GRAIAKNRAKGLPT
+222 SRAIARNKAKGLPT
-236 DYANLKLPGETKD
+236 DYAHLKLPAETKD

-264 TQYGLYI
+264 NHYGLYI
-271 DPIPNKPYFTSVEAP
+271 DPIPNKPYFTYVDAP

-306 LLNAEHR
+306 LLNSEHR
-313 RPLIRTNDKTQRL
+313 RPLIRTNEKTQQL
-326 ILPINAADTFVKNLS
+326 ILPISSADTFIKNLS

-346 LVSWNIYQPKHNE
+346 LVSWNIYQPKRNE
-359 KIRAIANK
+359 KIKAIANK
-367 FDMHES
+367 FDMEES

-379 DLNPQKAIKTS
+379 DLNPQKIIKPS
-390 TMMLVAKK
+390 TIILVAKK
-398 EGAESNA
+398 EGTETNA
-405 NQDVYESKI
+405 NQDISESKI
-414 QNDKKVEDAVKPAKH
+414 QKDTKSEDSAKPNKYKVKP
-429 KVKSGDTLN
+429 GDTLT
-438 KIAKRY
+438 KISKKY
-444 DIRIDELKD
+444 GISIDELKD
-453 INQMTSSDIQIG
+453 INQITSSDIQIG
-465 SILQLQRNN
+465 SILRFQRNN